1 MNDEKSFTLS
11 QAAEILGISIPTI
24 RRLVSTGR
32 LKAEKQLVG
41 DRLCW
46 RVHKEEVVRFQS
58 ERKDQ
63 VGEHREQR
71 KARRVNDERV
81 SEQGA
86 ELVPLVA
93 HLDLVRVLE
102 ETQLRLLD
110 VTERAHRAERQ
121 SDLMR
126 MELMATRN
134 CLTEQAESLFE
145 KQAIVK
151 QKEEILNESQRKQSE
166 WEQER
171 VKLEAEN
178 AARLIEFEQEK
189 QQWISELE
197 TAKSRVNW
205 MEQRV
210 PRWVRSLFKA
220 V

>member
-1 MNDEKSFTLS
+1 MNDENSITLS

-71 KARRVNDERV
+71 KARKVNDERV

-121 SDLMR
+121 GDLMR
-126 MELMATRN
+126 MELMATWCGRVLPE
-134 CLTEQAESLFE
+134 CKLVIKPLFFAPSRFADDIRP
-145 KQAIVK
+145 QTLMVTDIR
-151 QKEEILNESQRKQSE
+151 SSSGGDGSCR
-166 WEQER
+166 
-171 VKLEAEN
+171 
-178 AARLIEFEQEK
+178 
-189 QQWISELE
+189 
-197 TAKSRVNW
+197 KSR
-205 MEQRV
+205 RI
-210 PRWVRSLFKA
+210 
-220 V
+220 